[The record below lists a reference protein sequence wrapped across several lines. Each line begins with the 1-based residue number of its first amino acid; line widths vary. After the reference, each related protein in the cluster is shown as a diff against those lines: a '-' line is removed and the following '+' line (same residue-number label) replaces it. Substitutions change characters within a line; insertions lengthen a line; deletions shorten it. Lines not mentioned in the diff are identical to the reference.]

1 MASQSPDSPRITV
14 ITPCFNDGVLI
25 HETLDSLRED
35 EPFEHVIVDD
45 ASTDPHT
52 KAVLDELEDQGIRVV
67 HRERN
72 GGVLAARATALEV
85 TSARYVFPLDSDDL
99 AAPGVLG
106 RMADL
111 LDANPDAV
119 VCFGDYEEFGDSHL
133 VRAVPEQIDPF
144 RVAYANEL
152 AVSSMFRRSLL
163 EELGGWGAGG
173 FSERSHEDWNLWMAI
188 AERGYRGVHL
198 GPGEIVYRRRMHSG
212 RLLSTNR
219 DQHPQLYKTLKA
231 THPRLFE
238 DLPRHRRESDMTARR
253 KRLYP
258 IVYGGRR
265 RFSFENRLK
274 ALLDRAGLW
283 TLKR

>member
-1 MASQSPDSPRITV
+1 M

-25 HETLDSLRED
+25 RETLHSLQES
-35 EPFEHVIVDD
+35 EPLEHVIVDD
-45 ASTDPHT
+45 ASTDAGT
-52 KAVLDELEDQGIRVV
+52 RAVLEQLESEGLRVV
-67 HRERN
+67 RCERN
-72 GGVLAARATALEV
+72 GGVLAARARGLEV
-85 TSARYVFPLDSDDL
+85 SSAPYVFPLDADDL
-99 AAPGVLG
+99 AVPGVLG

-111 LDANPDAV
+111 LDANPEAV

-133 VRAVPEQIDPF
+133 VRAVPERIDPF

-188 AERGYRGVHL
+188 AERGHRGVHL

-212 RLLSTNR
+212 RLLSNNR
-219 DQHPQLYKTLKA
+219 DQHPKLYKTLKA

-265 RFSFENRLK
+265 RFAFENKVK